1 MDKLLVMNLKT
12 KGLPYNIT
20 QPIVGKVSRDL
31 DASTN
36 DLIYIV
42 KKDIQFTNAENNAIL
57 ISTQP
62 LEHID
67 KPPKGVYNIVSLD
80 HLQDGDIV
88 VINTDGIINTL
99 YRVNS
104 RHNFLVFTERC
115 NSNCLMCSQPPKDR
129 NDIPYLFSLYKKL
142 IPLIPKNC
150 PELCLTGGEPTLL
163 GERFFE
169 LLSLLNKELPDTDL
183 HCLTNGR
190 VFAWKSFTARLET
203 LNMEKIMFGIP
214 LYSDFYQVHDYIVQA
229 KEAFNQ
235 TISGLYHLA
244 EAGQRI
250 ELRIVLHKQS
260 IPRLTRLARYIYKNL
275 PFVEQVVFMGLEH
288 QGYTPF
294 NIEKLWIDPHEY
306 IDALSEAVLFL
317 AENGFNVSIY
327 NFQLCLLPNK
337 LWKFTKKSISDW
349 KNIYLD
355 VCKNCS
361 QKENCGGLFASA
373 IHKHSDFLK
382 AI

>member
-1 MDKLLVMNLKT
+1 
-12 KGLPYNIT
+12 
-20 QPIVGKVSRDL
+20 
-31 DASTN
+31 
-36 DLIYIV
+36 
-42 KKDIQFTNAENNAIL
+42 
-57 ISTQP
+57 
-62 LEHID
+62 
-67 KPPKGVYNIVSLD
+67 
-80 HLQDGDIV
+80 
-88 VINTDGIINTL
+88 
-99 YRVNS
+99 
-104 RHNFLVFTERC
+104 
-115 NSNCLMCSQPPKDR
+115 
-129 NDIPYLFSLYKKL
+129 
-142 IPLIPKNC
+142 
-150 PELCLTGGEPTLL
+150 
-163 GERFFE
+163 
-169 LLSLLNKELPDTDL
+169 
-183 HCLTNGR
+183 
-190 VFAWKSFTARLET
+190 
-203 LNMEKIMFGIP
+203 MFGIP

-235 TISGLYHLA
+235 TMSGLYHLA

-306 IDALSEAVLFL
+306 IDALSKAVLFL

-327 NFQLCLLPNK
+327 NLQLCLLPDK

-361 QKENCGGLFASA
+361 QRENCGGLFASA